1 MPPRARRAGTS
12 PNAAPRPSA
21 PRRPQAITSV
31 QGSTAPRYKKWWIH
45 GDSGIGKTVLA
56 GTAPRA
62 LFLASDVEGTESAR
76 QFGST
81 ADQLQVNSWFD
92 YVEYNDW
99 LVHAGHK
106 EYDWIIV
113 DTADEIEELCWQAQL
128 VSTDVKRASKYQP
141 NKADYPLVWAKCKD
155 EIMKLNRAPVN
166 VLYLSHSMRIDR
178 ESDDGED
185 TLTLAMPAMG
195 SRKRGDLS
203 TYLCAQMTLVGYMRR
218 AANEDGQAVRQLMT
232 EASNRWVAKDRHNT
246 FGPGVTN
253 PTVPGMLAAIEAR
266 GTTAIPRAARRRRAS
281 A

>member
-1 MPPRARRAGTS
+1 MPPRTRRAPT
-12 PNAAPRPSA
+12 PP
-21 PRRPQAITSV
+21 PRRPQAITSI
-31 QGSTAPRYKKWWIH
+31 QDSDAPRYKKWWIH

-56 GTAPRA
+56 GTAPNA
-62 LFLASDVEGTESAR
+62 LFLFSDVEGGESAR

-81 ADQLQVNSWFD
+81 AKQLPINTWFE
-92 YVEYNDW
+92 YVDYNDW
-99 LVHAGHK
+99 LVNEGHR
-106 EYDWIIV
+106 EFDWVIV

-128 VSTDVKRASKYQP
+128 VSTDVKRASRYQP

-155 EIMKLNRAPVN
+155 EIMKLNRAPIN

-185 TLTLAMPAMG
+185 TLTLAMPAIG

-218 AANEDGQAVRQLMT
+218 AATEDGKPVRQLMT
-232 EASNRWVAKDRHNT
+232 DASNRWVAKDRHNT

-253 PTVPGMLAAIEAR
+253 PTIPGMLAAIEAAGSNTIR
-266 GTTAIPRAARRRRAS
+266 ATAPSARTARRRARG
-281 A
+281 